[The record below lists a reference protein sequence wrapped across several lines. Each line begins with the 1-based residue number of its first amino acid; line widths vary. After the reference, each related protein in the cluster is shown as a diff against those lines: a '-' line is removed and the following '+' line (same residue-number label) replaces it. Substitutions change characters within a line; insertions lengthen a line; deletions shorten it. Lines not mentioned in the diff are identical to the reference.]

1 MYNTFRKRTGGKN
14 SKADRPKTSSFSFGN
29 GESRQPGGGDLCA
42 HHRGNSPATPRRSLR
57 KSSSDHVKK
66 KQSLHQKN
74 PENKS
79 WDRKRKQSVVSK
91 TKTQIHPAVLGKQ
104 DSEFKI
110 KPSSR
115 SKRLYR
121 FKRTLSEGFSE
132 SEHEDDWRCFNKNK
146 NVVLSKQRK
155 SELAKYLKS
164 SKISEASI
172 PKVVVEDFSKKL
184 TPRINKIKIKALTAF
199 FEGQSENKVVDISE
213 VPKSGVWK
221 SKISAVAKIN
231 SMSKNERSLTD
242 SNPSHLGDET
252 VDDKNVSQ
260 TKTDKKLNRSK
271 LLAITSFSKLGKK
284 EIDLI
289 EIESDSDEEQEE
301 NKEKTLT
308 ENINT
313 ATESEN
319 NEQSRKATSDALTTV
334 SSEPDAMKA
343 MEETTNPE
351 VDSKHNQETTSKI
364 EEEIHKESLP
374 EDTSK
379 DLLVQNTEIDHEGPD
394 GGEQRHDPQIEQS
407 PIKSDLN
414 QQELTREKYS
424 QSDFDKSRNSKTAAM
439 FQRHGKL
446 LEDNNS
452 PSDEKKDKK
461 KIEKNKKSKKT
472 NIFSCCLCCK
482 KS

>member
-1 MYNTFRKRTGGKN
+1 M
-14 SKADRPKTSSFSFGN
+14 
-29 GESRQPGGGDLCA
+29 CA

-66 KQSLHQKN
+66 KQSLHQN
-74 PENKS
+74 NSGNKS
-79 WDRKRKQSVVSK
+79 WDRKRKPSVYSK
-91 TKTQIHPAVLGKQ
+91 TETQTLPAVAVLGKQ

-121 FKRTLSEGFSE
+121 TTRTLSEGFSE
-132 SEHEDDWRCFNKNK
+132 SEHEDDWRGFNKNK
-146 NVVLSKQRK
+146 NFVLSKQRK

-164 SKISEASI
+164 FKMSEAFI

-184 TPRINKIKIKALTAF
+184 TPRFNKIKFKALTAF
-199 FEGQSENKVVDISE
+199 FEGQSKNKVVDISE

-221 SKISAVAKIN
+221 SKVSAVAKI
-231 SMSKNERSLTD
+231 SSLSKNDRSLTD
-242 SNPSHLGDET
+242 IDNNPSHLGDKT
-252 VDDKNVSQ
+252 LDDKNVSQ
-260 TKTDKKLNRSK
+260 IKTEKKLNRSK

-308 ENINT
+308 EN
-313 ATESEN
+313 
-319 NEQSRKATSDALTTV
+319 NEQSRKATSDALTV
-334 SSEPDAMKA
+334 SSEPAIKA
-343 MEETTNPE
+343 VEEATNPE

-364 EEEIHKESLP
+364 EEEIIKESLP

-379 DLLVQNTEIDHEGPD
+379 ELLVQNTDINHEGPD

-407 PIKSDLN
+407 PIKRDLN
-414 QQELTREKYS
+414 PQELTQEKYS

-446 LEDNNS
+446 LEDNKR
-452 PSDEKKDKK
+452 PSNENVKNKIEKDKK
-461 KIEKNKKSKKT
+461 SRKA
-472 NIFSCCLCCK
+472 NIFSCCLCRK
-482 KS
+482 KVNEQN